1 MKHIVAKQ
9 YRENVNLARKKL
21 EGLVIPSEGWL
32 RTVRKALGM
41 SGAQLGRKLEV
52 TRGAVSINEKAELS
66 GGITIKTM
74 QQMADSMGCRF
85 VYAVVPETD
94 IEDLLMKRARSKA
107 TKQVRNASV
116 HMALENQLVA
126 EGKLAEEVERLAKE
140 MIETSPSDLWNDDE

>member
-1 MKHIVAKQ
+1 MKHIIAKQ

-21 EGLVIPSEGWL
+21 EGLAIPSEGWL

-41 SGAQLGRKLEV
+41 SGAQLGRKLDV

-74 QQMADSMGCRF
+74 QQMAESMGCRF

-94 IEDLLMKRARSKA
+94 VEDILMKRARLKA

-116 HMALENQLVA
+116 HMAIENQLVA
-126 EGKLAEEVERLAKE
+126 EGKLVAEVERLAQE

>member
-21 EGLVIPSEGWL
+21 EGLAIPSEGWL

-41 SGAQLGRKLEV
+41 SGAQLGRKLDV

-74 QQMADSMGCRF
+74 QQMAESMGCRF

-94 IEDLLMKRARSKA
+94 VEDILMKRARLKA

-126 EGKLAEEVERLAKE
+126 EGKLVAEVERLAQE
-140 MIETSPSDLWNDDE
+140 MIETLPSDLWNDDE

>member
-21 EGLVIPSEGWL
+21 EGLAIPSEGWL

-41 SGAQLGRKLEV
+41 SGAQLGRKLDV

-74 QQMADSMGCRF
+74 QQMAESMGCRF

-94 IEDLLMKRARSKA
+94 VEDILMKRARLKA

-116 HMALENQLVA
+116 HMALENQLVV
-126 EGKLAEEVERLAKE
+126 EGKLVAEVERLAQE

>member
-1 MKHIVAKQ
+1 MKHIIAKQ

-21 EGLVIPSEGWL
+21 EGLAIPSEGWL

-41 SGAQLGRKLEV
+41 SGAQLGRKLDV

-74 QQMADSMGCRF
+74 QQMAESMGCRF
-85 VYAVVPETD
+85 VYAVVPEIDVED
-94 IEDLLMKRARSKA
+94 ILMKRARVKA
-107 TKQVRNASV
+107 TKQVRNASF
-116 HMALENQLVA
+116 HMALENQL
-126 EGKLAEEVERLAKE
+126 LAEEKLVAEVERLAKE

>member
-21 EGLVIPSEGWL
+21 EGLAIPSEGWL

-41 SGAQLGRKLEV
+41 SGAQLGRKLDV

-74 QQMADSMGCRF
+74 QQMAESMGCRF

-94 IEDLLMKRARSKA
+94 IEDILMKRAKLKA

-126 EGKLAEEVERLAKE
+126 EGKLVAEVERLAQE

>member
-21 EGLVIPSEGWL
+21 EGLAIPSEGWL

-41 SGAQLGRKLEV
+41 SGAQLGRKLDV

-74 QQMADSMGCRF
+74 QQMAESMGCRF

-94 IEDLLMKRARSKA
+94 VEDILMKRARLKA

-126 EGKLAEEVERLAKE
+126 EGKLVAEVERLAQT

>member
-21 EGLVIPSEGWL
+21 EGLAMPSEGWL

-41 SGAQLGRKLEV
+41 SGAQLGRKLDV

-74 QQMADSMGCRF
+74 QQMAESMGCRF

-94 IEDLLMKRARSKA
+94 VEDILMKRARLKA

-126 EGKLAEEVERLAKE
+126 EGKLVAEVERLAQE

>member
-21 EGLVIPSEGWL
+21 EGLAKPSEGWL

-41 SGAQLGRKLEV
+41 SGAQLGRKLQV

-74 QQMADSMGCRF
+74 QQMAESMGCRF

-94 IEDLLMKRARSKA
+94 IEELLMKRARSKA

-116 HMALENQLVA
+116 HMALENQLVG
-126 EGKLAEEVERLAKE
+126 EVKLAEEVERLAKE
-140 MIETSPSDLWNDDE
+140 MIETSPSNLWNDDE

>member
-21 EGLVIPSEGWL
+21 EGLAIPSEGWL

-41 SGAQLGRKLEV
+41 SGAQLGRKLDV

-66 GGITIKTM
+66 GGITIKTI
-74 QQMADSMGCRF
+74 QQMAESMGCRF

-94 IEDLLMKRARSKA
+94 VEDILMKRARLKA

-126 EGKLAEEVERLAKE
+126 EGKLVAEVERLAQE

>member
-9 YRENVNLARKKL
+9 YRENVNLARHKL
-21 EGLVIPSEGWL
+21 EGLAAPSEGWL

-41 SGAQLGRKLEV
+41 SGAQLGRKLGV

-74 QQMADSMGCRF
+74 QQMSESMGCRF

-94 IEDLLMKRARSKA
+94 IEDILMNRARLKA
-107 TKQVRNASV
+107 IKQVRNASV

-126 EGKLAEEVERLAKE
+126 EGKLVAEVERLAKE
-140 MIETSPSDLWNDDE
+140 LVETSPSDLWNDDE

>member
-21 EGLVIPSEGWL
+21 EGLAIPSEGWL
-32 RTVRKALGM
+32 RTARKALGM
-41 SGAQLGRKLEV
+41 SGAQLGRKLDV

-74 QQMADSMGCRF
+74 QQMAESMGCRF

-94 IEDLLMKRARSKA
+94 IEDIVMKRARTKA

-116 HMALENQLVA
+116 HMALENQL
-126 EGKLAEEVERLAKE
+126 LAEEKLVAEVERLAKE
-140 MIETSPSDLWNDDE
+140 MIETSPSDLWNYDE

>member
-21 EGLVIPSEGWL
+21 EGLAIPSEGWL

-41 SGAQLGRKLEV
+41 SGAQLGRKLDV

-74 QQMADSMGCRF
+74 QQMAESMGCRF
-85 VYAVVPETD
+85 VYAVVPETNVED
-94 IEDLLMKRARSKA
+94 ILMKRARLKA

-126 EGKLAEEVERLAKE
+126 EGKLVAEVERLAQE

>member
-21 EGLVIPSEGWL
+21 EGLAIPSEGWL
-32 RTVRKALGM
+32 RTARKALGM
-41 SGAQLGRKLEV
+41 SGAQLGRKLDV

-74 QQMADSMGCRF
+74 QQMAESMGCRF

-94 IEDLLMKRARSKA
+94 IEDILMKRARTKA

-116 HMALENQLVA
+116 HMALENQL
-126 EGKLAEEVERLAKE
+126 LAEEKLVAEVERLAKE
-140 MIETSPSDLWNDDE
+140 MIETSPSDLWNYDE

>member
-21 EGLVIPSEGWL
+21 EGLAIPSEGWL

-41 SGAQLGRKLEV
+41 SGAQLGRKLDV

-74 QQMADSMGCRF
+74 QQMAESMGCRF

-94 IEDLLMKRARSKA
+94 VEDILMKRARLKA

-126 EGKLAEEVERLAKE
+126 EGKLVAEVERLAQE

>member
-1 MKHIVAKQ
+1 MKHIIAKQ

-21 EGLVIPSEGWL
+21 EGLAIPSEGWL

-41 SGAQLGRKLEV
+41 SGAQLGRKLDV

-66 GGITIKTM
+66 RGITIKTM
-74 QQMADSMGCRF
+74 QQMAESMGCRF
-85 VYAVVPETD
+85 VYAVVPEIDVED
-94 IEDLLMKRARSKA
+94 ILMKRARVKA

-116 HMALENQLVA
+116 HMALENQL
-126 EGKLAEEVERLAKE
+126 LAEEKLVAEVERLAKE

>member
-21 EGLVIPSEGWL
+21 EGLAIPSEGWL

-41 SGAQLGRKLEV
+41 SGAQLGRKLDV

-74 QQMADSMGCRF
+74 QQMAESMGCRF

-94 IEDLLMKRARSKA
+94 FEDILMKRARLKA

-126 EGKLAEEVERLAKE
+126 EGKLVAEVERLAQE

>member
-21 EGLVIPSEGWL
+21 EGLTTPSEGWL

-41 SGAQLGRKLEV
+41 SGAQLGRKLDV

-74 QQMADSMGCRF
+74 QQMAESMGCRF

-94 IEDLLMKRARSKA
+94 VEDILIKRARLKA
-107 TKQVRNASV
+107 MKRVRKASV

-126 EGKLAEEVERLAKE
+126 EGKLVAEVERLAQE

>member
-1 MKHIVAKQ
+1 MKHIIAKQ

-21 EGLVIPSEGWL
+21 EGLAIPSEGWL
-32 RTVRKALGM
+32 RTARKALGM
-41 SGAQLGRKLEV
+41 SGAQLGRKLDV

-74 QQMADSMGCRF
+74 QQMAESMGCRF

-94 IEDLLMKRARSKA
+94 IEDILMKRARTKA

-116 HMALENQLVA
+116 HMALENQL
-126 EGKLAEEVERLAKE
+126 LAEEKLVAEVERLAKE
-140 MIETSPSDLWNDDE
+140 MIETSPSDLWNYDE

>member
-21 EGLVIPSEGWL
+21 EGLAIPSEGWL

-41 SGAQLGRKLEV
+41 SGAQLGRKLDV

-74 QQMADSMGCRF
+74 QQMAESMGCRF

-94 IEDLLMKRARSKA
+94 VEDILMKRARLKA

-126 EGKLAEEVERLAKE
+126 EGKLVAEVERLAQE
-140 MIETSPSDLWNDDE
+140 MIETSPSYLWNDDE

>member
-21 EGLVIPSEGWL
+21 EGLATPSEGWL

-74 QQMADSMGCRF
+74 QQMAESMGCRF

-94 IEDLLMKRARSKA
+94 VEDILMKRARLKA

-126 EGKLAEEVERLAKE
+126 EGKLVAEVERLAQE